1 MNPFPLEAIFA
12 CEKWKSR
19 SQRRDERVAV
29 LI

>member
-1 MNPFPLEAIFA
+1 MNAIPLEAIFTH
-12 CEKWKSR
+12 EKRESR